1 MVPHPFPDAK
11 IIRPD
16 VSDESPTTLRY
27 IDHALL
33 NDFNLLDRF
42 GTMPDKQNDPTEAEA
57 RRERV
62 RWIKLVHSTW
72 NKSLANSECGPVLRL
87 FEDLGQTVM
96 TGPLFD
102 AIRHAVHM
110 EDAIQRLVGRFDLGL
125 DDVAILRDIIQ
136 RTIRK
141 Q

>member
-1 MVPHPFPDAK
+1 
-11 IIRPD
+11 
-16 VSDESPTTLRY
+16 
-27 IDHALL
+27 
-33 NDFNLLDRF
+33 
-42 GTMPDKQNDPTEAEA
+42 MPGKQNDPSETEA

-62 RWIKLVHSTW
+62 RWIKIVHSTW
-72 NKSLANSECGPVLRL
+72 TKSLANSECGPVLRL
-87 FEDLGQTVM
+87 FENLGQTAM

-110 EDAIQRLVGRFDLGL
+110 EDAIRRLVGRFDLNP
-125 DDVAILRDIIQ
+125 DDVAILRDIIK